1 MAVAPLRGKRAPS
14 RLPDVPTDWPR
25 TRDRGMLLPP
35 RRRRT
40 ALVTWWEM
48 TEGRSSGEENANLYT
63 WGSNEARAGEFL
75 DGGALLEVL
84 DAFGEDGVRSYLLGY
99 VEGIV
104 DIMEDE

>member
-1 MAVAPLRGKRAPS
+1 
-14 RLPDVPTDWPR
+14 
-25 TRDRGMLLPP
+25 
-35 RRRRT
+35 
-40 ALVTWWEM
+40 M

-63 WGSNEARAGEFL
+63 RGSNEARAGEII

-84 DAFGEDGVRSYLLGY
+84 DVFGEDGVRSYLLGY

>member
-1 MAVAPLRGKRAPS
+1 
-14 RLPDVPTDWPR
+14 
-25 TRDRGMLLPP
+25 
-35 RRRRT
+35 
-40 ALVTWWEM
+40 M

-63 WGSNEARAGEFL
+63 RGSNEARAGEIL

-84 DAFGEDGVRSYLLGY
+84 DVFGEDGMRSYLLGY